1 MPRIFIFAM
10 VAISFIAVL
19 ILNKF
24 NKLPVN
30 NEKFSYEKEKNAYL
44 QNENKDLSSEPS
56 SSPSAIVTN
65 EFNIELN
72 TPELVNGNKVFG
84 KCIAC
89 HGKSGAGNASLK
101 APRIGGQY
109 EFYILKQLNDMKNGA
124 RINETMMPIIKGLSE
139 QDFKDVA
146 LYASKLPWK

>member
-1 MPRIFIFAM
+1 MARIFIFVI
-10 VAISFIAVL
+10 VAISFVAVL

-24 NKLPVN
+24 NKLPISN
-30 NEKFSYEKEKNAYL
+30 NRFSYENAKNEYL
-44 QNENKDLSSEPS
+44 KNENSEPGAETAA
-56 SSPSAIVTN
+56 PATAVVLN

-72 TPELVNGNKVFG
+72 SPELINGNKVFG

-109 EFYILKQLNDMKNGA
+109 DFYILKQLNDMKNGA
-124 RINETMMPIIKGLSE
+124 RINDTMMPIIKGLSD